1 MRRTP
6 GASGRPRRDT
16 SGEHGEVLAPDGRW
30 GRPHAGLRRR
40 VPRGMTPTMPTRLS
54 RRFEAALLLATR
66 LHATQTR
73 KGGRIPYVSHLLG
86 VASLALEHGGD
97 EDVAIAALLH
107 DAVEDQG
114 GRPTLARIRRRFGAR
129 VAEIVEGCT
138 DADTVPK
145 PEWRTRKERYLR
157 HLDTASAEVRL
168 VSACDKLH
176 NARAILF
183 DYRVHGE
190 ALWKRFKG
198 GRDGTLSAAEVRLSE
213 RDRGEIARILSEAVP
228 VTGPSP
234 EGM

>member
-1 MRRTP
+1 
-6 GASGRPRRDT
+6 
-16 SGEHGEVLAPDGRW
+16 
-30 GRPHAGLRRR
+30 
-40 VPRGMTPTMPTRLS
+40 MPTRLS
-54 RRFEAALLLATR
+54 RRFAAALVWGPR
-66 LHATQTR
+66 LHATQAR
-73 KGGRIPYVSHLLG
+73 KGGRIPSASHLLG
-86 VASLALEHGGD
+86 VASLALEHGAD

-138 DADTVPK
+138 DADMVPK

-157 HLDTASAEVRL
+157 HLKAAPADVRL

-176 NARAILF
+176 NARAILA

-198 GRDGTLSAAEVRLSE
+198 GRDGTLWYYRSLVQAFQRHGVTPLVAEPARGVAELEEVAAA
-213 RDRGEIARILSEAVP
+213 RGAA
-228 VTGPSP
+228 P
-234 EGM
+234 EEK

>member
-16 SGEHGEVLAPDGRW
+16 SGEHGEVLASDGRW

-129 VAEIVEGCT
+129 VAEIV
-138 DADTVPK
+138 
-145 PEWRTRKERYLR
+145 
-157 HLDTASAEVRL
+157 DTASAEVRL
-168 VSACDKLH
+168 VSACDKLR

-213 RDRGEIARILSEAVP
+213 RDRGETARILSEAVP

>member
-1 MRRTP
+1 
-6 GASGRPRRDT
+6 
-16 SGEHGEVLAPDGRW
+16 
-30 GRPHAGLRRR
+30 
-40 VPRGMTPTMPTRLS
+40 MPTRLS

-73 KGGRIPYVSHLLG
+73 KGGRIPYVSRLLG

-129 VAEIVEGCT
+129 VAEIV
-138 DADTVPK
+138 
-145 PEWRTRKERYLR
+145 
-157 HLDTASAEVRL
+157 DTASAEVRL

-176 NARAILF
+176 NARAILA

-198 GRDGTLSAAEVRLSE
+198 GRDGTLWYYRSLVQAFRRHGVTPLVAELTRVLAE
-213 RDRGEIARILSEAVP
+213 GDELAPARGLA
-228 VTGPSP
+228 P
-234 EGM
+234 EEK